1 MITPSFGLTATER
14 VLPRLALDWTTG
26 LAQSGVDVTRAGVAT
41 FVGSNGLIQSSTAD
55 TQRIDYVTGT
65 AGLLVEES
73 RTNINTYSAGSFVNG
88 SNGYVN
94 SGTLVTTVAGIDG
107 TANAQ
112 QFTFGSGS
120 AQNVYKTIAVSASTA
135 YTFSFYYQLGT
146 YPESEFQIAFR
157 DDTNGAFISF
167 DIVPTKTPL
176 SNGWVRATH
185 TVTTPVGC
193 LLLRCYMLRFTPVTG
208 GTIAFDGVQ
217 LEAGAFPTSYIPTE
231 ATAATRN
238 ADVATMTGTNFT
250 SWVNTVEGT
259 IQAKGQRYVSNTE
272 ASAFCLVA
280 AGTNIVR
287 IGTAFEVFTAGS
299 AVALFYGTAASTFNS
314 VGAYKQDSFA
324 YGKNGVLVGTD
335 SLGNVPT
342 MTSARFDSGVGTFLN
357 GWVQKINYWPQRLTN
372 AEVTAFSK
380 L

>member
-1 MITPSFGLTATER
+1 MARFNLDTFAVTNVSAGATA
-14 VLPRLALDWTTG
+14 
-26 LAQSGVDVTRAGVAT
+26 SIVDVG
-41 FVGSNGLIQSSTAD
+41 NGWRRCFITTASI
-55 TQRIDYVTGT
+55 TSGNSVT
-65 AGLLVEES
+65 S
-73 RTNINTYSAGSFVNG
+73 YIY
-88 SNGYVN
+88 
-94 SGTLVTTVAGIDG
+94 AGIG
-107 TANAQ
+107 T
-112 QFTFGSGS
+112 SGQS
-120 AQNVYKTIAVSASTA
+120 QYAW
-135 YTFSFYYQLGT
+135 
-146 YPESEFQIAFR
+146 
-157 DDTNGAFISF
+157 GA
-167 DIVPTKTPL
+167 
-176 SNGWVRATH
+176 
-185 TVTTPVGC
+185 
-193 LLLRCYMLRFTPVTG
+193 
-208 GTIAFDGVQ
+208 Q
-217 LEAGAFPTSYIPTE
+217 LEAGAFATSYIPTV
-231 ATAATRN
+231 ASQVTRN